1 MMEWWNNDTN
11 KTNPNFLAQYSNI
24 PVVQHSSS
32 QPTLPIFQYSK
43 KVFMFK
49 RVRYLFVKELIQVLR
64 DKRLR
69 ITLIFPPIFQLIVF
83 GYAAN
88 LDVKNIN
95 TAVRDLDQTVESREL
110 INRFGSSKY
119 FNIISY
125 PQTPKEIEALIKKGD
140 IILSIEIPS
149 DFSRKLKKGD
159 TATVQIILDGTES
172 NTAMISLG
180 YLGRILSEYSTMIMI
195 KRLNRQGM
203 VGFEEAGVELEHRIW
218 FNPNAESRLFYV
230 PGVIASIAFLLPII
244 LTAQAIVR
252 EREIGTLEQI
262 MVTPIRSWELM
273 LGKTLPFAMI
283 GLADAIMIALIG
295 VFWFEVPLRG
305 NPFILLLGS
314 VFFLMS
320 SVGIGLFISTI
331 SSTQQQAQISTF
343 FFMMPA
349 FILSGFAF
357 PLENMPEWLQY
368 ITYANPLRYF
378 LIIIRGVFLKGN
390 GLDILWPQMLALV
403 ILGGLTIFL
412 SSMRFQKRLK

>member
-1 MMEWWNNDTN
+1 
-11 KTNPNFLAQYSNI
+11 
-24 PVVQHSSS
+24 
-32 QPTLPIFQYSK
+32 
-43 KVFMFK
+43 MFK
-49 RVRYLFVKELIQVLR
+49 RVRFLFVKELIQVLR

-88 LDVKNIN
+88 LDVKHIN
-95 TAVRDLDQTVESREL
+95 TAVRDLDQSVESREL
-110 INRFGSSKY
+110 IARFGSSKY
-119 FNIISY
+119 FDIISY
-125 PQTPKEIEALIKKGD
+125 PQTPKEIETLIKKGD
-140 IILSIEIPS
+140 VILSIEIPS

-172 NTAMISLG
+172 NTAMIALG
-180 YLGRILSEYSTMIMI
+180 YLGRILSEYSTTIMI
-195 KRLNRQGM
+195 ERLNREGM

-252 EREIGTLEQI
+252 EREMGTLEQI

-273 LGKTLPFAMI
+273 LGKTLPFALI
-283 GLADAIMIALIG
+283 GLLDAIMIALIG

-305 NPFILLLGS
+305 NPFILLLGN
-314 VFFLMS
+314 VLFLMS

-357 PLENMPEWLQY
+357 PLENMPDWLQY

-378 LIIIRGVFLKGN
+378 LIVIRGVFLKGN
-390 GLDILWPQMLALV
+390 GLDILWVEMLALAF
-403 ILGGLTIFL
+403 LGGLTILL
-412 SSMRFQKRLK
+412 SSLRFQKRLK

>member
-1 MMEWWNNDTN
+1 
-11 KTNPNFLAQYSNI
+11 
-24 PVVQHSSS
+24 
-32 QPTLPIFQYSK
+32 
-43 KVFMFK
+43 MFK
-49 RVRYLFVKELIQVLR
+49 RVRFLFVKELIQVLR

-88 LDVKNIN
+88 LDVKHIN
-95 TAVRDLDQTVESREL
+95 TAVRDLDRSVESREL
-110 INRFGSSKY
+110 ITRFGSSKY
-119 FNIISY
+119 FDIISY

-140 IILSIEIPS
+140 VILSIEIPS
-149 DFSRKLKKGD
+149 DFSKKLKKGN

-172 NTAMISLG
+172 NTAMIALG
-180 YLGRILSEYSTMIMI
+180 YVSRILSEYSTTIMI

-203 VGFEEAGVELEHRIW
+203 VGFEEAGVELEQRIW
-218 FNPNAESRLFYV
+218 FNPNAESRLYYV
-230 PGVIASIAFLLPII
+230 PGVIASIAFLIPII

-273 LGKTLPFAMI
+273 VGKTLPFAMI
-283 GLADAIMIALIG
+283 GLVDAIMIALIG

-305 NPFILLLGS
+305 NPLILLLGN
-314 VFFLMS
+314 VLFLMS

-357 PLENMPEWLQY
+357 PLENMPEWLQT

-390 GLDILWPQMLALV
+390 GLDILWLEMLALA
-403 ILGGLTIFL
+403 ILGGFMILL
-412 SSMRFQKRLK
+412 SSLRFQKRLR

>member
-1 MMEWWNNDTN
+1 
-11 KTNPNFLAQYSNI
+11 
-24 PVVQHSSS
+24 
-32 QPTLPIFQYSK
+32 
-43 KVFMFK
+43 MFG

-88 LDVKNIN
+88 LDVKHIN
-95 TAVRDLDQTVESREL
+95 TAVRDLDQSVESREL
-110 INRFGSSKY
+110 ITRFGSSKY
-119 FNIISY
+119 FDIISY

-140 IILSIEIPS
+140 VILSIEIPS
-149 DFSRKLKKGD
+149 DFSKKLKKGN

-172 NTAMISLG
+172 NTAMIALG
-180 YLGRILSEYSTMIMI
+180 YVSRILSEYSTTIMI

-203 VGFEEAGVELEHRIW
+203 VGFEEAGVELEQRIW

-230 PGVIASIAFLLPII
+230 PGVIASIALLIPII

-305 NPFILLLGS
+305 NPLILLLGN
-314 VFFLMS
+314 VLFLMS

-357 PLENMPEWLQY
+357 PLENMPEWLQT

-390 GLDILWPQMLALV
+390 GLDILWSEMLALA
-403 ILGGLTIFL
+403 ILGGFMIIL
-412 SSMRFQKRLK
+412 SSLRFQKRLK

>member
-1 MMEWWNNDTN
+1 
-11 KTNPNFLAQYSNI
+11 
-24 PVVQHSSS
+24 
-32 QPTLPIFQYSK
+32 
-43 KVFMFK
+43 MFG

-88 LDVKNIN
+88 LDVKHIN
-95 TAVRDLDQTVESREL
+95 TAVRDLDQSVESREL
-110 INRFGSSKY
+110 ITRFGSSKY
-119 FNIISY
+119 FDIISY

-140 IILSIEIPS
+140 VILSIEIPS
-149 DFSRKLKKGD
+149 DFSKKLKKGN

-172 NTAMISLG
+172 NTAMIALG
-180 YLGRILSEYSTMIMI
+180 YVGRILSEYSTTIMI
-195 KRLNRQGM
+195 KRLNREGM
-203 VGFEEAGVELEHRIW
+203 VGFEEAGVELEQRIW

-230 PGVIASIAFLLPII
+230 PGVIASIAFLIPII

-273 LGKTLPFAMI
+273 VGKTLPFAMI
-283 GLADAIMIALIG
+283 GLVDAIMIALIG

-305 NPFILLLGS
+305 NPLILLLGN
-314 VFFLMS
+314 VLFLMS

-390 GLDILWPQMLALV
+390 GLDILWSEMLALA
-403 ILGGLTIFL
+403 ILGGFMIIL
-412 SSMRFQKRLK
+412 SSLRFQKRLK

>member
-1 MMEWWNNDTN
+1 
-11 KTNPNFLAQYSNI
+11 
-24 PVVQHSSS
+24 
-32 QPTLPIFQYSK
+32 
-43 KVFMFK
+43 MFK
-49 RVRYLFVKELIQVLR
+49 RVRFLFVKELIQVLR

-88 LDVKNIN
+88 LDVKHIN
-95 TAVRDLDQTVESREL
+95 TAVRDLDQSVESREL
-110 INRFGSSKY
+110 ITRFGSSKY
-119 FNIISY
+119 FDIISY

-140 IILSIEIPS
+140 VILSIEIPS
-149 DFSRKLKKGD
+149 DFSKKLKKGN

-172 NTAMISLG
+172 NTAMIALG
-180 YLGRILSEYSTMIMI
+180 YVGRILSEYSTTIMI
-195 KRLNRQGM
+195 KRLNREGM
-203 VGFEEAGVELEHRIW
+203 VGFEEAGVELEQRIW

-230 PGVIASIAFLLPII
+230 PGVIASIAFLIPII

-305 NPFILLLGS
+305 NPLILLLGN
-314 VFFLMS
+314 VLFLMS

-390 GLDILWPQMLALV
+390 GLDILWSEMLALA
-403 ILGGLTIFL
+403 ILGGFMIIL
-412 SSMRFQKRLK
+412 SSLRFQKRLK

>member
-1 MMEWWNNDTN
+1 
-11 KTNPNFLAQYSNI
+11 
-24 PVVQHSSS
+24 
-32 QPTLPIFQYSK
+32 
-43 KVFMFK
+43 MFK
-49 RVRYLFVKELIQVLR
+49 RVRFLFVKELIQVLR

-88 LDVKNIN
+88 LDVKHIN
-95 TAVRDLDQTVESREL
+95 TAVRDLDQSVESREL
-110 INRFGSSKY
+110 ITRFGSSKY
-119 FNIISY
+119 FDIISY

-140 IILSIEIPS
+140 VILSIEIPS
-149 DFSRKLKKGD
+149 DFSKKLKKGN

-172 NTAMISLG
+172 NTAMIALG
-180 YLGRILSEYSTMIMI
+180 YVGRILSEYSTTIMI

-203 VGFEEAGVELEHRIW
+203 VGFEEAGVELEQRIW

-230 PGVIASIAFLLPII
+230 PGVIASIAFLIPII

-305 NPFILLLGS
+305 NPLILLLGN
-314 VFFLMS
+314 VLFLMS

-357 PLENMPEWLQY
+357 PLENMPEWLQT

-390 GLDILWPQMLALV
+390 GLDILWSEMLALA
-403 ILGGLTIFL
+403 ILGGFMIIL
-412 SSMRFQKRLK
+412 SSLRFQKRLK